1 MHEGRKQTNTWSAY
15 AGSRLELSD
24 ALGRR
29 RPKRHPSSRIGE
41 NPPYGMTGGIEE
53 TSASFEARSAPRSYP
68 TYGNWD
74 DGCGQTTLVPR
85 CNATVP
91 ASSKSAISAGTCC
104 PKSPPITRGPRVR
117 IHLPPAASH
126 TNPIIASSA
135 WFPVSY
141 RVVRRSRRPR
151 QKQFQQKTR
160 RHLKILRERLFGS
173 WEMNWVGFNYARD
186 FTLPGQQAGP
196 IGFLMYP
203 YAETAQ
209 GVKDSL
215 DSDAFSYT
223 ITSKELG

>member
-1 MHEGRKQTNTWSAY
+1 VLF
-15 AGSRLELSD
+15 AG
-24 ALGRR
+24 LG
-29 RPKRHPSSRIGE
+29 
-41 NPPYGMTGGIEE
+41 
-53 TSASFEARSAPRSYP
+53 
-68 TYGNWD
+68 D
-74 DGCGQTTLVPR
+74 
-85 CNATVP
+85 
-91 ASSKSAISAGTCC
+91 
-104 PKSPPITRGPRVR
+104 
-117 IHLPPAASH
+117 
-126 TNPIIASSA
+126 
-135 WFPVSY
+135 
-141 RVVRRSRRPR
+141 PR

-196 IGFLMYP
+196 IGFLMCP